1 MFGGLFVKPT
11 PTPFPSRRVFVIAIS
26 ANFLFSFTFSFVFR
40 IPSLDPFGGAFSA
53 VSTPNFVVHTSFEA
67 LAEILHSKFVAISQF
82 FKYDHHQISAGSSHN
97 LRKFSWIL
105 QSGKEQSFF
114 SNIEINFVTFQY

>member
-1 MFGGLFVKPT
+1 VFLLLQ
-11 PTPFPSRRVFVIAIS
+11 FPQ
-26 ANFLFSFTFSFVFR
+26 NFCFRSSFR
-40 IPSLDPFGGAFSA
+40 IPSLDPFGNAFSA

-67 LAEILHSKFVAISQF
+67 FAEILHSKFVAISQF

-114 SNIEINFVTFQY
+114 PNIEINFVTFQY